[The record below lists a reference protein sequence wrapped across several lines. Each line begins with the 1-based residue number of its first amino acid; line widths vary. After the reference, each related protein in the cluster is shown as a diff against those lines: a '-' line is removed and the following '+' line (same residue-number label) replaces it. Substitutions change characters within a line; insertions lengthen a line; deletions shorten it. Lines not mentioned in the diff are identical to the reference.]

1 MGKNA
6 IDLDEK
12 SFDDFIRKGVVV
24 IDFWAT
30 WCGPCKIMGPIFE
43 EAAGELKGKAK
54 FGKVDVD
61 ANHEIAEK
69 FEIRSIPTTMF
80 FKDGEQVD
88 MHVGVLDK
96 KELVKVVKEIK

>member
-1 MGKNA
+1 MGKNTT
-6 IDLDEK
+6 DLDKK
-12 SFDDFIRKGVVV
+12 SFDEFVKKGVSV
-24 IDFWAT
+24 IDFWAS

-43 EAAGELKGKAK
+43 EAAAELKGKVK

-61 ANHEIAEK
+61 ANHALAEK

-80 FKDGEQVD
+80 FNDGEQVD

-96 KELVKVVKEIK
+96 KELIKIVKEIK